1 MGVELSELLLHKIFF
16 MVTCLKLMDYLKNEN
31 LRFKTDHI
39 RGRLET
45 KGLLAPSDNITEKAT
60 NSPILR
66 SVLFSNSLN
75 SGETLLGLPELL
87 PFFVLML

>member
-1 MGVELSELLLHKIFF
+1 MELSELLLHKIFF

-31 LRFKTDHI
+31 LRFKIDHT
-39 RGRLET
+39 GRLET

-75 SGETLLGLPELL
+75 SEETLLGLPELL